1 MSAISRSTMLE
12 VSVAVHKSRKWEWQ
26 LKNNS
31 SVFMN
36 GFEDGRIE
44 ASFAGYQ
51 AMFMLLATGWKPE

>member
-1 MSAISRSTMLE
+1 MLE